1 MENQMKDTK
10 AKVLFLKVGKVTIT
24 LLQNSKRKEMI
35 SGIKKYPVSNSF
47 LTKTGFRDDEQ
58 GDLEHHGGENKALF
72 LFSSKTYEEINKQCN
87 TNFKIDEVAH
97 FGENIILSN
106 ISESDVCVGDIYR
119 LGEAKIQIT
128 QPRQP
133 CWKLSANTT
142 IKDMTKFIF
151 QSGLTGW
158 YAKVLY
164 EGTIC
169 VSDELIL
176 EKRNYP
182 NLSIKKLNQLIVNPL
197 LDEKATQEALNCK
210 ELGKPF
216 FESLLKRYTLKE
228 KDEQFSFYHT

>member
-1 MENQMKDTK
+1 MQDMK
-10 AKVLFLKVGKVTIT
+10 AKVLFLKVGKVTTT

-47 LTKTGFRDDEQ
+47 LTKTGFRDDAQ
-58 GDLEHHGGENKALF
+58 ADLAHHGGENKALF
-72 LFSSKTYEEINKQCN
+72 LFSATTYDEINKQCG

-106 ISESDVCVGDIYR
+106 ISESDVCIGDIYA
-119 LGEAKIQIT
+119 LGKSKIQIT

-133 CWKLSANTT
+133 CWKLSANTDT
-142 IKDMTKFIF
+142 KDMTKFIF

-158 YAKVLY
+158 YAKVLS
-164 EGTIC
+164 EGMVC
-169 VSDELIL
+169 VDDELIL

-182 NLSIKKLNQLIVNPL
+182 NLSIKKLNKLIVNPL
-197 LDEKATQEALNCK
+197 VDEILTEETLSCQ

-216 FESLLKRYTLKE
+216 FESLSKRYNLKN
-228 KDEQFSFYHT
+228 KDEQFSSYHQ

>member
-10 AKVLFLKVGKVTIT
+10 AKVLFLKVGKVTTT

-47 LTKTGFRDDEQ
+47 LTKTGFRDDAQ
-58 GDLEHHGGENKALF
+58 ADLAHHGGENKALF
-72 LFSSKTYEEINKQCN
+72 LFSVKTYEEINKQCN
-87 TNFKIDEVAH
+87 TDFKIDDLAH

-106 ISESDVCVGDIYR
+106 ISESDVCVGDIYI

-133 CWKLSANTT
+133 CWKLSANTNT
-142 IKDMTKFIF
+142 KDMTKFIF
-151 QSGLTGW
+151 QSGFTGW
-158 YAKVLY
+158 YAKVLS
-164 EGTIC
+164 EGMVC
-169 VSDELIL
+169 VDDELIL

-182 NLSIKKLNQLIVNPL
+182 NLSIKKLNQLILNPL
-197 LDEKATQEALNCK
+197 LDEKITNEALDCH

-216 FESLLKRYTLKE
+216 FESLSKRYKLKD
-228 KDEQFSFYHT
+228 KDEQFSFYHK